1 MKSDNPKS
9 GFYEAETTRTLDA
22 NGGNPS
28 CNQGG
33 MAVVAL
39 EGNGA
44 RPSHKGSGYSEE
56 DVSFTLNATEQHA
69 VAHPVYHSSKASFHT
84 SFSDNG
90 ISDTLVATDYKDPPT
105 VTEDPYYIVRRLTPT
120 ECARLQ
126 GFPDWWCSALKTE
139 EPAEED
145 IAFRREVFETHRLVT
160 GSASKPKTDRQIV
173 KWLKDPHTDSAEYK
187 LWGNGVALPCV
198 HFVLAGIRWAA
209 ELDPQA

>member
-69 VAHPVYHSSKASFHT
+69 VAHPVYHSSKASFHPSAST
-84 SFSDNG
+84 SNESNPMKAR
-90 ISDTLVATDYKDPPT
+90 DTLSK
-105 VTEDPYYIVRRLTPT
+105 
-120 ECARLQ
+120 
-126 GFPDWWCSALKTE
+126 
-139 EPAEED
+139 
-145 IAFRREVFETHRLVT
+145 EV
-160 GSASKPKTDRQIV
+160 
-173 KWLKDPHTDSAEYK
+173 
-187 LWGNGVALPCV
+187 
-198 HFVLAGIRWAA
+198 
-209 ELDPQA
+209 